1 MTSSSPIH
9 METVTPGPDQVQ
21 ENSYP
26 SLRKGNGKM
35 LCRKCLGPLEHS
47 FTRKRTMRYTAED
60 GPATETV
67 TVSVG
72 RCLKDGHYST
82 IYPDEIVRNKQYC
95 ISEIR
100 SALEDKVDFSLAS
113 PTDESLLEALVQGGM
128 GCCGQEYPA
137 VHRQHPF

>member
-1 MTSSSPIH
+1 MSVGTFNDFLFANTYGNSN
-9 METVTPGPDQVQ
+9 TGPDQVQ

-35 LCRKCLGPLEHS
+35 LCSTCLRPLEHS
-47 FTRKRTMRYTAED
+47 FTRRRTMRYTAED

-67 TVSVG
+67 TASVG

-100 SALEDKVDFSLAS
+100 SALEYKADFSLAS
-113 PTDESLLEALVQGGM
+113 PRTRA
-128 GCCGQEYPA
+128 YWKPW
-137 VHRQHPF
+137 F